1 MQAKRYG
8 SKNRVSL
15 SAVQEIYE
23 VQAYY
28 KADEAWVIKNSFFTK
43 SASALAEA
51 CSVQLFDRKALQ
63 ELILEVNPTDTAKEV
78 YQEVEAEPHKCPT
91 CGKSLVVCQGK
102 PNRFFECS
110 SFFINSSTLFQRHI
124 LSLTKLDTDGLIN
137 LLQKSCNK

>member
-1 MQAKRYG
+1 MVIQAKRYG

-15 SAVQEIYE
+15 SAVQEIYG

-63 ELILEVNPTDTAKEV
+63 ELILDPTDTAKEV
-78 YQEVEAEPHKCPT
+78 YQEVEPEPRKGPT

-102 PNRFFECS
+102 PNRFFGCS
-110 SFFINSSTLFQRHI
+110 SFL
-124 LSLTKLDTDGLIN
+124 LTVQLYFKDTYYL
-137 LLQKSCNK
+137 